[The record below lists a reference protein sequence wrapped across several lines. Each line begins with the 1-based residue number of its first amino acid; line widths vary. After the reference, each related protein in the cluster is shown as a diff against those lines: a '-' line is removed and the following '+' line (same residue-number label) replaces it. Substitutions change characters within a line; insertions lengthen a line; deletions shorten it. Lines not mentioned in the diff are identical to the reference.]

1 MKKIVLFL
9 LIVLMTNNLFSQDN
23 RYAKVLREY
32 PGPYEKAIRDSKYE
46 ELDNEYFVR
55 IGTSKLD
62 ASLDHNGILTKDRSI
77 KLVGL
82 LFRKNGLL
90 LDNIYIEIK
99 RDGEVIYSTTESCGK
114 SSRWKDFYIKLENLR
129 YSENYEVIVYN
140 NALDKKFLENREFY
154 IRKEVK

>member
-1 MKKIVLFL
+1 MQMFL
-9 LIVLMTNNLFSQDN
+9 LFVLMTNSLFGQDN
-23 RYAKVLREY
+23 RYAKVLRDY
-32 PGPYEKAIRDSKYE
+32 PNSYEKSIRDSKYE

-82 LFRKNGLL
+82 LFRKNNLL
-90 LDNIYIEIK
+90 VESIYIEIK
-99 RDGEVIYSTTESCGK
+99 RDGEVIYSNTESCG
-114 SSRWKDFYIKLENLR
+114 SNSRWKDFYIKLDNLR
-129 YSENYEVIVYN
+129 YSEDYEVIVF
-140 NALDKKFLENREFY
+140 NALDKKFLENRKFY